1 MPVSSFAPELL
12 QLFKIA
18 AQQEVVVLFDTE
30 KEAQRFRF
38 RCHYLRR
45 EMRKSGHDLV
55 SIANSVEFKIRKT
68 KVEPK
73 IADGKAPDKAQWA
86 VIASPSDTSFV
97 EKLHTAGIK
106 IELPSSPPEHHMSN
120 PQPKELTP
128 MTNEELEDSQLALKK
143 FLEGDKEDEG

>member
-12 QLFKIA
+12 QLYKIA

-68 KVEPK
+68 KAK
-73 IADGKAPDKAQWA
+73 WA
-86 VIASPSDTSFV
+86 VIANPSDTSFV

-106 IELPSSPPEHHMSN
+106 IELSSPEDQ
-120 PQPKELTP
+120 PQSKELTP
-128 MTNEELEDSQLALKK
+128 MTNEELEDSQAALKK
-143 FLEGDKEDEG
+143 FLAGDKEDEG